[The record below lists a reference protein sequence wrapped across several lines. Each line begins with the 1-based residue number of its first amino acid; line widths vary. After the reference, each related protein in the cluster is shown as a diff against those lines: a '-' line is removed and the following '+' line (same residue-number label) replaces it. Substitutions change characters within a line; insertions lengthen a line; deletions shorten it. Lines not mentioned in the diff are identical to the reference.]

1 MHKIGILDSGIGGL
15 TICSYIFRVM
25 PDVNILY
32 FADTLNAPY
41 GSKSRREV
49 YAAVKAGVSYL
60 FDAGCD
66 EVVIACNTATTT
78 CICELRGEFSKPI
91 IGTEP
96 ELKNA
101 LSGAEKPLLLATPK
115 PEGVNAV
122 VLDGVQDSGNVGT
135 IIRTAVGAGFSDV
148 YLVDSADAFS
158 PKTVRASM
166 GAVLRA
172 NVIKARA
179 EELEDYLTGYDKVAM
194 DMGGDDVFSYRPKR
208 KVAIIVGNEA
218 HGLSDFARKFSD
230 VTLSI
235 PMQGGQESLNV
246 AVAAG
251 IAMYVIN
258 HNSNI

>member
-78 CICELRGEFSKPI
+78 CIGELRGEFSKPI

-101 LSGAEKPLLLATPK
+101 LSGAEKPLLLATPLTYENIK
-115 PEGVNAV
+115 NDTFETADTTSLSKIIEESVFCEKIRKDIACALVSESREKV
-122 VLDGVQDSGNVGT
+122 VLGCTHYLYLEKLLSCKTYDGGRGVANRAKSVFIANYRKTRRGGNLFIVFSGKKSF
-135 IIRTAVGAGFSDV
+135 IKYLTAFSDF
-148 YLVDSADAFS
+148 DAYN
-158 PKTVRASM
+158 R
-166 GAVLRA
+166 
-172 NVIKARA
+172 N
-179 EELEDYLTGYDKVAM
+179 KVE
-194 DMGGDDVFSYRPKR
+194 R
-208 KVAIIVGNEA
+208 
-218 HGLSDFARKFSD
+218 
-230 VTLSI
+230 
-235 PMQGGQESLNV
+235 
-246 AVAAG
+246 
-251 IAMYVIN
+251 
-258 HNSNI
+258 